1 MNTFTQNTKNRPQT
15 ISAPSEDDD
24 SIVLKPVE
32 TTPITESSEIGGLL
46 VLQDTNLTAVHRLVV
61 LIPNLDVDEAELAR
75 EIWKLAFP
83 PELAVLL
90 LGLCPNVNEEPRV
103 LRRLV
108 TIAALTRDTK
118 VPVEIQLEFG
128 RTWTRILESVLQAG
142 DIVVCH
148 AEQRTGILRQPL
160 ELALARLNIP
170 ILTLKGFTP
179 SMYKSS
185 STFLRESVFW
195 LVSIAVLFVFFLF
208 QIQILRISEE
218 WVRDTVLSLSVLIEF
233 GLIWVWSNPS
243 P

>member
-1 MNTFTQNTKNRPQT
+1 MTTFTQKTKNNPQN
-15 ISAPSEDDD
+15 INVPRADGD

-32 TTPITESSEIGGLL
+32 PMPVAKSSEIGGLL
-46 VLQDTNLTAVHRLVV
+46 VLQDQNLVAVRRLVV

-103 LRRLV
+103 RRRLV

-118 VPVEIQLEFG
+118 VSVEIQLEFG
-128 RTWTRILESVLQAG
+128 RTWIRKLKSFLEAG

-148 AEQRTGILRQPL
+148 AEQRAGIWRQPL
-160 ELALARLNIP
+160 ELELARLNIP
-170 ILTLKGFTP
+170 ILTLKGFIP
-179 SMYKSS
+179 SMHKSS
-185 STFLRESVFW
+185 FLHESVFW

-208 QIQILRISEE
+208 QIRILQISEE
-218 WVRDTVLSLSVLIEF
+218 WVRDILLSLSVLIEF
-233 GLIWVWSNPS
+233 GLVWVWSNPS

>member
-1 MNTFTQNTKNRPQT
+1 MTTFTQKTKNKSQSINALHEPGDL
-15 ISAPSEDDD
+15 IS
-24 SIVLKPVE
+24 LKPAE
-32 TTPITESSEIGGLL
+32 ITPIVESSEIGGLL
-46 VLQDTNLTAVHRLVV
+46 VLQDTNLAPVHRLVV

-75 EIWKLAFP
+75 EIWRLAFP

-90 LGLCPNVNEEPRV
+90 LGLCQNVTEEPRAR
-103 LRRLV
+103 RRLV
-108 TIAALTRDTK
+108 TIAALTRDQR
-118 VPVEIQLEFG
+118 VPVKVQLEFG
-128 RTWTRILESVLQAG
+128 RNWIGKLKAVLEAG

-148 AEQRTGILRQPL
+148 AEQRTGIWRQPL

-170 ILTLKGFTP
+170 MLSLKGFISP
-179 SMYKSS
+179 IYKSS
-185 STFLRESVFW
+185 SFLRESVFW

-233 GLIWVWSNPS
+233 GLVWVWSSPS

>member
-1 MNTFTQNTKNRPQT
+1 
-15 ISAPSEDDD
+15 
-24 SIVLKPVE
+24 
-32 TTPITESSEIGGLL
+32 
-46 VLQDTNLTAVHRLVV
+46 V

-90 LGLCPNVNEEPRV
+90 LGLCPSVNEEPRV
-103 LRRLV
+103 RRRLA

-118 VPVEIQLEFG
+118 VSVEIQLEFG
-128 RTWTRILESVLQAG
+128 RTWIRKLKSVLEAG

-148 AEQRTGILRQPL
+148 AEQRIGIWRQPL
-160 ELALARLNIP
+160 ELVLARLNIP
-170 ILTLKGFTP
+170 ILTLKGFIP